1 MKKHSL
7 IINLFLFKKRKNN
20 LIFILV
26 ILICVLYV
34 KVFKNQFT
42 NWDDD
47 IYVMNNPFIRT
58 FSLENIKSIFKNY
71 FIGNYHPLTLLTYS
85 LNYFISNLN
94 PWSYQLFNV
103 ILHLL
108 NVYLV
113 YVFISYI
120 LELKLGRKGDR
131 ENIISFIVALLF
143 GINTMHVESVVWIS
157 ERKNVLYGF
166 FFFISLIY
174 YLKYIKFGYSKY
186 YLISLLMFVMSL
198 LSKGMA
204 VTLTVSL
211 VVIDYF
217 LGRRLLSREV
227 IFEKVPYLILSLVF
241 GIIAIKAQRESGAML
256 KELYIDLIDRIA
268 IASHGLVQ
276 YIIRLIYPHRLSAYY
291 PYPVKVGE
299 RLPFEYYGSILLVVI
314 GVVVLIYLVNR
325 NKIVVGGMM
334 FFIANVITVLQ
345 LLPVGDA
352 VMADRYVY
360 VSSVGLFFV
369 VGYYLVELYERNIKY
384 RNILISLFVLYV
396 YLISLKT
403 YQRIGVWRDSLSLW
417 NDSIKKYPI
426 NNDRGYLNRG
436 NALFENGMYIE
447 ALRDYNELLK
457 IDPHNNGGYIGRALV
472 KQVLGEFNG
481 AIEDYNKALKLKKSY
496 EGYLNRAVLKM
507 LQCDYDNALKDL
519 DSASNFGNVRAGVDI
534 NKGVIYYEKENY
546 EQALKCFNRAIEK
559 EPSNY
564 KAYIGRGKCFMALAE
579 YEKAMNDFNVS
590 LKYKAS
596 FEGYINR
603 SSLKILLKDYQGAIN
618 DIEKS
623 KLFNQYKSEIYLN
636 SGIIEME
643 NKNFKKAMVNFLKAI
658 ELDSMNYRNHLYMG
672 ILKYNESK
680 YDSAIYYLNKSL
692 ALKPDKNA
700 YFYLGKIY
708 LYLQDLDL
716 ACRNFK
722 LAFLKNH
729 KESKIEFENNCKLC
743 NCQ

>member
-1 MKKHSL
+1 MKEKFHKYH
-7 IINLFLFKKRKNN
+7 IPILFI
-20 LIFILV
+20 LIFL
-26 ILICVLYV
+26 LYV
-34 KVFKNQFT
+34 QIFKNQLT

-47 IYVMNNPFIRT
+47 VYILKNPFIR
-58 FSLENIKSIFKNY
+58 SLTIDNLKIIFKEFY
-71 FIGNYHPLTLLTYS
+71 CGNYHPLTLIS
-85 LNYFISNLN
+85 LAINFWMSGIK

-384 RNILISLFVLYV
+384 RNILISLFVLYI

-426 NNDRGYLNRG
+426 NNDRGYLNRA
-436 NALFENGMYIE
+436 NVYFEMGKFE
-447 ALRDYNELLK
+447 DAF
-457 IDPHNNGGYIGRALV
+457 IDFNRAILIDSMNSAPYIGLSLINLELKKYDIAL
-472 KQVLGEFNG
+472 KY
-481 AIEDYNKALKLKKSY
+481 INKALKLKKSY
-496 EGYLNRAVLKM
+496 DAYIDRAIIKIENS
-507 LQCDYDNALKDL
+507 QYEDALKDL
-519 DSASNFGNVRAGVDI
+519 DSAYAI
-534 NKGVIYYEKENY
+534 NKM
-546 EQALKCFNRAIEK
+546 RAEV
-559 EPSNY
+559 
-564 KAYIGRGKCFMALAE
+564 F
-579 YEKAMNDFNVS
+579 
-590 LKYKAS
+590 
-596 FEGYINR
+596 INR
-603 SSLKILLKDYQGAIN
+603 
-618 DIEKS
+618 
-623 KLFNQYKSEIYLN
+623 
-636 SGIIEME
+636 GII
-643 NKNFKKAMVNFLKAI
+643 NFRQK
-658 ELDSMNYRNHLYMG
+658 
-672 ILKYNESK
+672 KYNESLIEFEK
-680 YDSAIYYLNKSL
+680 ACKI
-692 ALKPDKNA
+692 DKHHFA
-700 YFYLGKIY
+700 IY
-708 LYLQDLDL
+708 LYRSIALIEMNKYDRALEDLNSSIKLKETGMAYYLKAKIYFKTGKISLLCENIKKAMNLGYKEIEQD
-716 ACRNFK
+716 
-722 LAFLKNH
+722 FLN
-729 KESKIEFENNCKLC
+729 IC
-743 NCQ
+743 NL